1 MDTEA
6 LVHPP
11 NTGYCRRKLLRLRQA
26 RLVAASAAAA
36 HTRDPSDDPFAH
48 LRIGQEGLNAQFRN
62 CPVVR
67 YNYNTGVH
75 SVHVRT
81 SSVPVGM
88 DACPN
93 SWPDSPCTHCMD
105 GITETGSRLQ
115 DGTCFVSM
123 RGSAASP
130 PHSLD
135 FYFPP
140 SDIQRVVIHNGGFG
154 SSWQSTTTMLLGRA
168 GWELWYLPAS
178 AGQQGMNSRDPHPY
192 PSHWIKCFEDTTCEC
207 GTDPNWG
214 CRVATCSSADSPT
227 LNVPTIE
234 VDCVASNVIGVR
246 LVQHYLG
253 SMYINEVQVY

>member
-88 DACPN
+88 DACHIFTQGWSGNDNLLGTDFWIYDSLDDAQADINRWGYCNYGTPGVGYPRDCGRQDYVAWTWFSMPN
-93 SWPDSPCTHCMD
+93 VRASPAGNH
-105 GITETGSRLQ
+105 GASFELFTGSQ
-115 DGTCFVSM
+115 CP
-123 RGSAASP
+123 SP
-130 PHSLD
+130 
-135 FYFPP
+135 
-140 SDIQRVVIHNGGFG
+140 
-154 SSWQSTTTMLLGRA
+154 
-168 GWELWYLPAS
+168 
-178 AGQQGMNSRDPHPY
+178 
-192 PSHWIKCFEDTTCEC
+192 
-207 GTDPNWG
+207 
-214 CRVATCSSADSPT
+214 VA
-227 LNVPTIE
+227 
-234 VDCVASNVIGVR
+234 
-246 LVQHYLG
+246 Q
-253 SMYINEVQVY
+253 